1 MNKII
6 KITVPEEVRDMAQK
20 ANVERDAR
28 RDILTYIM
36 ANTDIKVSDERISQ
50 YQKEYDEKYFAFEK
64 VKSQIEKEYV
74 MPAAEGKASN
84 WSLDYDS
91 CAITITINE

>member
-1 MNKII
+1 MSKII

-36 ANTDIKVSDERISQ
+36 ANTDIKVSDERIAQ
-50 YQKEYDEKYFAFEK
+50 YQKEYDEKFLAFEQA
-64 VKSQIEKEYV
+64 KSKIEKEYV
-74 MPAAEGKASN
+74 IPATEGKASN
-84 WSLDYDS
+84 WSLDYSS
-91 CAITITINE
+91 CVVTITINE